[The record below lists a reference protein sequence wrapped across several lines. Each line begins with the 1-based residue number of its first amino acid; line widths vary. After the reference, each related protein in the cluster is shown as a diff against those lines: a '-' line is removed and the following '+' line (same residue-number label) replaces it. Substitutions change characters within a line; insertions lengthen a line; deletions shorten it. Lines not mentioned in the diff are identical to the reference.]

1 MNQTIVSE
9 DMNLILLFVIVGEHL
24 FWSLFEYIFCII
36 YVIIPRIGRKVWK
49 VCQSFEFELILEFDR
64 SIRSVAITY
73 ATINETSWS
82 ISLQ

>member
-1 MNQTIVSE
+1 M
-9 DMNLILLFVIVGEHL
+9 LLFHELGEKY
-24 FWSLFEYIFCII
+24 ER
-36 YVIIPRIGRKVWK
+36 YV
-49 VCQSFEFELILEFDR
+49 QSFEFELILEFDR